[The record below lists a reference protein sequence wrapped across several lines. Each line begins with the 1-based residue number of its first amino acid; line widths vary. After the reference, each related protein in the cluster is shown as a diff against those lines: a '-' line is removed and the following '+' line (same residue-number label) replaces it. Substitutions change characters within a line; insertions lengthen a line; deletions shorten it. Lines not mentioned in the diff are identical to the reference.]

1 MVEPDFDEAVAEEA
15 GFDGGTPGGVAL
27 SLSWVRHGG
36 DYFRVFS
43 ADQSQILLA
52 LAVVEF
58 PMPGMEKVAGS
69 LAF

>member
-1 MVEPDFDEAVAEEA
+1 MVEPNFDQAVAEEP

-36 DYFRVFS
+36 DCFPVFS
-43 ADQSQILLA
+43 EDQSQILVA
-52 LAVVEF
+52 LAVVDF
-58 PMPGMEKVAGS
+58 PTPGMEKVAGV